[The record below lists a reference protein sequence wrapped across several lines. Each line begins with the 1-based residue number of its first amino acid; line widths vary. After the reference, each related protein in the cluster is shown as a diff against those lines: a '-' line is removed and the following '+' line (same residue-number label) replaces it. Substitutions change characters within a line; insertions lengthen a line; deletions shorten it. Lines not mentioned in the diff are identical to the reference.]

1 MLRYLLLITLLTGCG
16 KFDDQVY
23 GPLEIPKEGD
33 WRSYGTMADYEMLV
47 DVKSITHD
55 DDYAPTK
62 YTYVWLLQ
70 KFNQDQTDEITKEK
84 YLLKYSRHA
93 IHCPS
98 GKMAGTLSDLRDV
111 DNHQVARY
119 DIPGYQW
126 EFDQP
131 APNSFGA
138 DFVRQV
144 CKIMAEKEAKAK
156 SEEN

>member
-1 MLRYLLLITLLTGCG
+1 MLRYLLFITLLTGCG
-16 KFDDQVY
+16 KFEDEVY
-23 GPLEIPKEGD
+23 GPLEIPKAGD
-33 WRSYGTMADYEMLV
+33 WRSYGMMADYEMLV

-84 YLLKYSRHA
+84 YRLKYARHA

-98 GKMAGTLSDLRDV
+98 GKMAGVLSDLRDV